1 MVDSYEFERGLHAFG
16 DQFRAQIDNAG
27 PPSSEHAVHFCLA
40 LGFQA
45 AYDLAPGSIVFEK
58 PLNLGRL
65 DLWVVPIGIAVEI
78 KYRRPIPSGR
88 NLPATQLFGS
98 LLADCNK
105 IARADARTRVVVYVS
120 DEPGI
125 NYLYRTGRG
134 LLPLRLNE
142 RNSIEPD
149 DIEQLPKTAATN
161 AVADGPWVPLTAQL
175 AWEQDFSPWR
185 LLAWQIESQDK

>member
-1 MVDSYEFERGLHAFG
+1 MSAAYPFRKGLVAFG

-58 PLNLGRL
+58 PLNQGRL
-65 DLWVVPIGIAVEI
+65 DLWVVPLDIAVEV

-105 IARADARTRVVVYVS
+105 IARAYVRSRLVVYVS
-120 DEPGI
+120 DESGI

-134 LLPLRLNE
+134 LLPLSLNK
-142 RNSIEPD
+142 RNLIESD

-161 AVADGPWVPLTAQL
+161 AIADGDWSPLTAQL
-175 AWEQDFSPWR
+175 VWEQECSPWQ
-185 LLAWQIESQDK
+185 LLAWQIESSET